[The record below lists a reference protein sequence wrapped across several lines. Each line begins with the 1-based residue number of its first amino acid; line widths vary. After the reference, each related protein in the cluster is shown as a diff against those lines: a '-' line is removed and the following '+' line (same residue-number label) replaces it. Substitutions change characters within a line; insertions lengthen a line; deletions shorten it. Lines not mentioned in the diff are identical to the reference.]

1 MKVFLDT
8 ERLILRYFTE
18 ADVDNLYELD
28 SDPEVMRYINGGQAS
43 DREQIRSQIL
53 PGFLK
58 YYDDYQ
64 GYGYWAVE
72 EKLSGEFIGWF
83 HFRPPLD
90 GGEDIELGYR
100 LKRAFWGKS
109 YATEGAI
116 ALIHKGFTELGTER
130 VFAKALAVNAGS
142 IRVMEKAGLK
152 FDKSFIEMK
161 FPGSNKEAVRYTLD
175 KTEFYP

>member
-1 MKVFLDT
+1 MKVFLET

-28 SDPEVMRYINGGQAS
+28 SDAEVMRYINGGQSS

-100 LKRAFWGKS
+100 LKRAFWGKG

-116 ALIHKGFTELGTER
+116 ALIHKGFTGLGTDR
-130 VFAKALAVNAGS
+130 IFAKALAVNSGS
-142 IRVMEKAGLK
+142 IRVMEKSGLK
-152 FDKSFIEMK
+152 FEKNFIEIK

-175 KTEFYP
+175 KKEFN